1 MPQMAA
7 GGLVAFAPGGSVE
20 GDASRARTLARLA
33 KYGITNQDEWQR
45 LAPEVRDRITRA
57 VNAARK
63 AETGGAIA
71 GLFAAEINDLLA
83 DPFKAIGNLG
93 IAASNTGPGVAAGL
107 SDPRQP
113 NEPFQYNANRQQMLG
128 IMDENMLSAEDAI
141 SSLPAGPA
149 QTLPEDFDI
158 STLMRAPG
166 ARNIPT
172 MAGIGALPTEP
183 KIPRG
188 PGQSISAPALG
199 DAPPPTDEAAPTG
212 GAGAGGGGGLPSL
225 GGGGADAAMQRGF
238 EVADQ
243 YTGRA
248 EKAGRYTGMEAE
260 LRALDAAQYDPAQER
275 RDEMS
280 AFLAGTANTT
290 NFGSTMAG
298 GTLASL
304 NLRRKQQSERR
315 ERLKDVFDITERGM
329 TLDTTLA
336 NGGLQ
341 LGQQMY
347 GEAMANQRAALSAAT
362 SMSNAELQANLK
374 RADME
379 YNKLKDDKS
388 FNLKERELT
397 IQEARNVA
405 IDAATKAE
413 DDTRRFG
420 AVSMALDRIQDQEA
434 SVRKH
439 VVENSQI
446 PGLQGQLGYESDPEK
461 IQALRAAIAVE
472 EASALVRAE
481 QILDKMGVVEARD
494 LLAAELLSFTGTGAG
509 ELSLE
514 DIAGTKKLGGE

>member
-1 MPQMAA
+1 
-7 GGLVAFAPGGSVE
+7 
-20 GDASRARTLARLA
+20 
-33 KYGITNQDEWQR
+33 
-45 LAPEVRDRITRA
+45 
-57 VNAARK
+57 
-63 AETGGAIA
+63 
-71 GLFAAEINDLLA
+71 
-83 DPFKAIGNLG
+83 
-93 IAASNTGPGVAAGL
+93 
-107 SDPRQP
+107 
-113 NEPFQYNANRQQMLG
+113 
-128 IMDENMLSAEDAI
+128 
-141 SSLPAGPA
+141 
-149 QTLPEDFDI
+149 
-158 STLMRAPG
+158 
-166 ARNIPT
+166 
-172 MAGIGALPTEP
+172 
-183 KIPRG
+183 
-188 PGQSISAPALG
+188 
-199 DAPPPTDEAAPTG
+199 
-212 GAGAGGGGGLPSL
+212 
-225 GGGGADAAMQRGF
+225 
-238 EVADQ
+238 
-243 YTGRA
+243 
-248 EKAGRYTGMEAE
+248 
-260 LRALDAAQYDPAQER
+260 
-275 RDEMS
+275 
-280 AFLAGTANTT
+280 
-290 NFGSTMAG
+290 
-298 GTLASL
+298 
-304 NLRRKQQSERR
+304 
-315 ERLKDVFDITERGM
+315 M